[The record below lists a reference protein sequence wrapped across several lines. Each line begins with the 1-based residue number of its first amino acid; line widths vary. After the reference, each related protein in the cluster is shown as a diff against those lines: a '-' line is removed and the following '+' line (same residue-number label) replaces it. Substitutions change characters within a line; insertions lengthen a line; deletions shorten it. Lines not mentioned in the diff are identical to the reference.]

1 MGGNDH
7 KNEAAPWTFKWAFA
21 LCPSSVTILEVFGR
35 IWAGIGQ
42 CGKNNEREPNL
53 PL

>member
-7 KNEAAPWTFKWAFA
+7 KNEAASWTFKWTFA

-35 IWAGIGQ
+35 ISAGTNQ
-42 CGKNNEREPNL
+42 RRTMWKEQ
-53 PL
+53 